1 MGKGQSNGNS
11 KGNTGVSPLR
21 FGRDDVVWRGA
32 RDHGG
37 YGRSGGEGSS
47 DGMELELAF
56 APLEFGAEDVEEA
69 VGVEA
74 EQVDCTAGL
83 ATEDAVVEDEL
94 DGLLAIDG

>member
-1 MGKGQSNGNS
+1 
-11 KGNTGVSPLR
+11 
-21 FGRDDVVWRGA
+21 
-32 RDHGG
+32 
-37 YGRSGGEGSS
+37 
-47 DGMELELAF
+47 MELELAF